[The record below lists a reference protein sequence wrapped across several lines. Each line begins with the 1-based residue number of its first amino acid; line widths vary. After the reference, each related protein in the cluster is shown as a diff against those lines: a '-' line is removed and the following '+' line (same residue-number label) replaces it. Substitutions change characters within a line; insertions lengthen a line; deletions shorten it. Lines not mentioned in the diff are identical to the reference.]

1 MPDAALRPAAGTL
14 ETPSGKDAS
23 YENFPVGSWLL
34 SANLRPHVAA
44 YYAFARAID
53 DIADN
58 PHLAPADKIARL
70 EAFAAGV
77 MGEAGHDAAPEKAV
91 AMRRTLDET
100 GITPRHCT
108 DLVAAFKQDAVKA
121 RYDNWD
127 DLIGYCLQSAAPV
140 GRFLL
145 DLHGGSR
152 EGYGPS
158 DALCNALQVINHLQD
173 CAVDHRELDR
183 VYLPLDWMRAE
194 GGAVADL
201 AGPALTPPLRRVLDR
216 CLDGVD
222 SLLAEARALPP
233 SLASRRLGV
242 ESAVIVDI
250 AFTLAARLRRHDPL
264 AGRVAL
270 SRPAYVWCCTRGIA
284 GQLIS
289 TVIHGWRVRRGAAA
303 AIDR

>member
-1 MPDAALRPAAGTL
+1 MPDAAPPPADDAL

-34 SANLRPHVAA
+34 PAKLRPRVAA
-44 YYAFARAID
+44 YYAFARSID

-70 EAFAAGV
+70 DAYAAGV
-77 MGEAGHDAAPEKAV
+77 LGEAGNDAAPEKAI
-91 AMRRTLDET
+91 AMRRTLVET
-100 GITPRHCT
+100 GISPRHCT
-108 DLVAAFKQDAVKA
+108 DLVAAFKQDAVKS
-121 RYDNWD
+121 RYDDWA
-127 DLIGYCLQSAAPV
+127 DLMGYCLRSAAPV

-145 DLHGGSR
+145 DLHGGSKD
-152 EGYGPS
+152 GYGPS

-173 CAVDHRELDR
+173 CAFDYSELDR

-194 GGAVADL
+194 GAAVADL
-201 AGPALTPPLRRVLDR
+201 AGPALTSPLRRVVDR

-222 SLLAEARALPP
+222 ALLGEARALPP
-233 SLASRRLGV
+233 GLASRRLGM

-250 AFTLAARLRRHDPL
+250 ALTLAARLRRHDPL

-284 GQLIS
+284 GQLVS
-289 TVIHGWRVRRGAAA
+289 TVIPGWRVRRGAAA